1 VTDRCAT
8 TRVYVF
14 RAEQTR
20 ADSTLD
26 EWKTLCGEETAT
38 CWVDVE
44 APDDATL
51 ARLGEQFGLDPRAL
65 ALARRREREP
75 TVRFYP
81 EQYLVTALA
90 VDVDEEQERPRTRV
104 VAIDA
109 LVGRNFVVTLR
120 DGPLPFAEQ
129 LQERTA
135 TNPQIGRFDAAY
147 LLYVLLD
154 SLIDH
159 YVQEIGEI
167 EDEVARLEERLVRE
181 PGRRAFDRAL
191 VVKRHVERVRRL
203 ISPHREAFGGLV
215 GADSPIEAEN
225 GEAYFRDLTMRIG
238 GIVDRL
244 NQLRDQVVSS
254 FNLYTSNQTHRTN
267 QQLRVLTF
275 LSAVLLPVTALT
287 GMFGTNFKLAAYDAW
302 EPFYVLLAGMGIIA
316 TGMLVFFRRKGW
328 L

>member
-1 VTDRCAT
+1 MTDRCA

-14 RAEQTR
+14 RADHTR

-26 EWKTLCGEETAT
+26 EWNTLCGEESAT

-90 VDVDEEQERPRTRV
+90 VDVDEEQERPRIRV
-104 VAIDA
+104 VEIDA

-159 YVQEIGEI
+159 YAQEIGEI
-167 EDEVARLEERLVRE
+167 EDGVARLEERLVRE
-181 PGRRAFDRAL
+181 SGRRAFDRAL

-203 ISPHREAFGGLV
+203 IAPHREAFGGLV

-238 GIVDRL
+238 GVVDRL

-302 EPFYVLLAGMGIIA
+302 EPFYVMLAGMGTITA
-316 TGMLVFFRRKGW
+316 GMLVFFRRKGW